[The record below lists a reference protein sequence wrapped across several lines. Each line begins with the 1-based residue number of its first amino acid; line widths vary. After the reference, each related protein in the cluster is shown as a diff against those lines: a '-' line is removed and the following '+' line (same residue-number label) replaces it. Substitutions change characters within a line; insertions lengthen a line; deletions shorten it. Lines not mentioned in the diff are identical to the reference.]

1 MQSAIG
7 SSCPAEESNWHHRAR
22 PNRRK
27 SRYPFIRSLPTHSCR
42 GANSLLTQ
50 RPTAGLL
57 PADDTEGAIR
67 FGDKPFYESMFAQLP
82 RKLESRKA
90 SAGTRFAI
98 SIRLCCEVLALS
110 SKSCGSCYATQLCD
124 PLWMSTRK
132 QLRRPNMWLRA
143 AVLSLVFSV
152 KQIQPCIRPHL
163 LTLQHERSAVASKV
177 AKGDTKKGTKT
188 CPFES
193 LMVPVKSEL
202 FWNEW
207 RGRRDSN
214 PRPLP

>member
-7 SSCPAEESNWHHRAR
+7 RSCPAEESNWHHRAR

-27 SRYPFIRSLPTHSCR
+27 NRYPFIRSLPTHSCR

-90 SAGTRFAI
+90 SAGTRFRHIYSTLLRSVGTEFKVMRELLRHSTLRSTLDVYTQAI
-98 SIRLCCEVLALS
+98 TPAKHVAQS
-110 SKSCGSCYATQLCD
+110 SRFVISLFSEANPTLHSPSSAD
-124 PLWMSTRK
+124 I
-132 QLRRPNMWLRA
+132 A
-143 AVLSLVFSV
+143 A
-152 KQIQPCIRPHL
+152 
-163 LTLQHERSAVASKV
+163 
-177 AKGDTKKGTKT
+177 
-188 CPFES
+188 
-193 LMVPVKSEL
+193 
-202 FWNEW
+202 
-207 RGRRDSN
+207 
-214 PRPLP
+214 